1 MHVMKNIQ
9 EVVEV
14 HCSGKRPVAFRRA
27 RQKTYMIERI
37 LRVWMV
43 QTAWWATEVQHTYY
57 EVVVKGGVYL
67 LCCRNRTGNAWQ
79 LLGVRD

>member
-1 MHVMKNIQ
+1 MKNIR

-27 RQKTYMIERI
+27 RRKTYMIERI

-43 QTAWWATEVQHTYY
+43 QTAWWADEVQHAYY

-67 LCCRNRTGNAWQ
+67 LCCRNRAGNVWQ
-79 LLGVRD
+79 LLGVQD

>member
-1 MHVMKNIQ
+1 MRNIR
-9 EVVEV
+9 EGVEV

-27 RQKTYMIERI
+27 RHEIYMIERI

-43 QTAWWATEVQHTYY
+43 QTEWWADEVQYTYY
-57 EVVVKGGVYL
+57 EVVAKGGIYL
-67 LCCRNRTGNAWQ
+67 LCCQNRADNVWQ